1 MLGFW
6 FESRY
11 VVDIFGLSL
20 KPWTSIFSLVM
31 LTRLSYQKLESL
43 TSEITQHLGCLTG
56 NEQAKQQK
64 KMRSNVSIKN

>member
-6 FESRY
+6 FDSRY

-43 TSEITQHLGCLTG
+43 TSEITQHLGLTG

-64 KMRSNVSIKN
+64 KMKSNVRIKS